1 MSKSTLSIQQHQPL
15 NSLNTNTIS
24 QSQQRAKRRR
34 HSRNASS
41 SSSSTTTSM
50 IDAHIGHLRN
60 QWAQL
65 EKQSSNPSL
74 MDPNCLKPLLDKYH
88 YHRLQLE
95 ARYRIEQ
102 ERITRRY
109 DAETRSTR
117 AQFAAKKGELKE
129 ILLDRLRRKRKLVV
143 EEMRSAIDIH
153 SRSFDADPLLVTM
166 QPPHPL
172 QAKAYNFRQ
181 RPDMGQQT
189 SSSSTGSYNNDD
201 EFSTLLAMNNIG
213 SNGILSPIPQQ
224 AARKRLLGAFSVFQ
238 LPKWT
243 VRDEECEEDLKSIAT
258 HHRK

>member
-1 MSKSTLSIQQHQPL
+1 MQQHQPL
-15 NSLNTNTIS
+15 NSLNNNTIS
-24 QSQQRAKRRR
+24 HQRAKRRP
-34 HSRNASS
+34 HSRTTSS
-41 SSSSTTTSM
+41 SSSSATSIM
-50 IDAHIGHLRN
+50 IDSHIGHLR
-60 QWAQL
+60 QQLATL
-65 EKQSSNPSL
+65 EKQSFNPSL
-74 MDPNCLKPLLDKYH
+74 MDPHSLKPLLDKYH
-88 YHRLQLE
+88 YNRLQLE
-95 ARYRIEQ
+95 ARYRIEE

-109 DAETRSTR
+109 EAETRSTR
-117 AQFAAKKGELKE
+117 AQFTAKKSELKE

-189 SSSSTGSYNNDD
+189 SSSSTGSYTNDD
-201 EFSTLLAMNNIG
+201 EFSSLLAINNIN

-224 AARKRLLGAFSVFQ
+224 AARKRLVGAFSIFQ

-243 VRDEECEEDLKSIAT
+243 VRDEECEEDLRSIT
-258 HHRK
+258 NNRK